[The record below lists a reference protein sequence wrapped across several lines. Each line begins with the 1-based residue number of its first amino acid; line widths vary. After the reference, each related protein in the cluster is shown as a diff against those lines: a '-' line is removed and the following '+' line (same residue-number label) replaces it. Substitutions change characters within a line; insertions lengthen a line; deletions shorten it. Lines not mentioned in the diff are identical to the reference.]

1 MERLRHLAR
10 AGAVEH
16 RVLVRESVPALAA
29 LVRDSGALVLS
40 CRRLLQHHP
49 GSGPL
54 AWLCARIL
62 CGEDPRS
69 EAWRCA
75 GEIDDDATAEHLA
88 SELPEVA
95 RVVVLGWPEVSVAA
109 LARRG
114 DVSSLIVDVE
124 GVDARGGEGAEL
136 AYQLQGID
144 LDAAEVAEAGMAA
157 AVRSADLV
165 VLEAAALGPDA
176 FVAVSGSY
184 AAAAVARYA
193 GVPVWLVAGVGR
205 ALPPGLWAGMARRL
219 ERPEPW
225 MSTDEIVP
233 LDLVDV
239 VVRPTGR
246 MSGAAV
252 AGPPDC
258 PDAPELR

>member
-1 MERLRHLAR
+1 VERLRHLAR
-10 AGAVEH
+10 VGAVEH

-75 GEIDDDATAEHLA
+75 GEIDDDATAEYLA

-114 DVSSLIVDVE
+114 DVSSLIVD
-124 GVDARGGEGAEL
+124 ARGGEGAEL

-144 LDAAEVAEAGMAA
+144 LDAAEVAEGGTAA

-246 MSGAAV
+246 MSGAA
-252 AGPPDC
+252 PPDC